1 MDMKNFWQSLQTKYF
16 KWPLL
21 ALGAVIVLL
30 LVFQL
35 GMFVGLRK
43 AGFSYRWA
51 DNYHRNFGGPRG
63 GFMGEFMGDFMG
75 RDFINGHG
83 TVGTVVKVEGS
94 SLVIRG
100 RDNVEKIINL
110 TDKTAINLGRQAAAL
125 SDIKVDNG
133 VVVIGSPQ
141 DDGSIEAKIIRVFDI
156 NNLPSLPSAGLF
168 NQPRR

>member
-1 MDMKNFWQSLQTKYF
+1 MNIKNFWQSLQAKHF

-35 GMFVGLRK
+35 GVFVGLRK

-63 GFMGEFMGDFMG
+63 GFMGEFMGEFMG

-83 TVGTVVKVEGS
+83 TVGTVVKIDGH
-94 SLVIRG
+94 SLVVKG

-110 TDKTAINLGRQAAAL
+110 TDQTVINIGRAAGTL
-125 SDIKVDNG
+125 SDIKVDSN

-141 DDGSIEAKIIRVFDI
+141 ADGSIEARIIRVFGL
-156 NNLPSLPSAGLF
+156 NNLPPFPPAEPF